1 MVCVIDWTGQICIK
15 HRHDRTR
22 LLRYFVT
29 VCCITLAVF
38 YNPGFSSCLLVL
50 ECVITVSPSLICT
63 PACAQ
68 VLSVCIQV
76 TWVNLLNAGISKY
89 LHIVNVWTMYEY
101 FQRKTREITNI
112 HHIQCCEKGL
122 SPSWFIRFCT
132 FYTLKCQIIN
142 QIVIIDKDNMS
153 M

>member
-1 MVCVIDWTGQICIK
+1 MCNRLDWTDLYKTQTWQNQIVKIFC
-15 HRHDRTR
+15 HC
-22 LLRYFVT
+22 LLYHIGSF
-29 VCCITLAVF
+29 ITLV
-38 YNPGFSSCLLVL
+38 SVLVCWCLSVL
-50 ECVITVSPSLICT
+50 SLCHHHWLCT
-63 PACAQ
+63 SACAQ

-101 FQRKTREITNI
+101 FQRKTRERTNI
-112 HHIQCCEKGL
+112 HQIQCWEKGL

-142 QIVIIDKDNMS
+142 KIVIIDKDNLS